1 MPCILKVRISGIRDF
16 NAFERS
22 EVDSLKYVEVTLG
35 ETKQRTKFNINRH
48 TDDLN
53 LSFRLEIADD
63 SELQTCP
70 LKITIDDVENI
81 NSGYIQIDFSF
92 FYFHDNL
99 KLEGW
104 FPLYDSLAGL
114 KGELYC
120 TIKWEFFEE
129 KNPYN
134 DNSAD
139 VLLLGT
145 TSFPKY
151 SPYYI
156 EQIISFAH
164 ELKIVN
170 DPEYDWKDLIRSNRN
185 SNEARCDVIQNSFMQ
200 TRKIIGKKAKLLG
213 GNAILGYQEHLNLE
227 GGTTNKICI
236 RIIGTVVKLGVRNL
250 NDPNYATPGENRN
263 IKNILRNNELLRQN
277 SLEKN
282 KDLKLYKRDST
293 LPNSTF
299 NFVDVILLTVDSLPN
314 SVKYTYGGLVAAKS
328 VKVLHQR
335 LTEQHRDEW
344 LLEIRDEIKSNAKFL
359 SCNVILGYKED
370 TYIYNDVIILF
381 CYGTAINVMPSF
393 FQDDKIVSYANS
405 ERNKHQSFKG
415 GPLNAH
421 RNSSCVYLH
430 YASDDIERDTV
441 LCRVCNEAS
450 VPKILISSSSV
461 PQNLAVIGNGFLIS
475 AFVVYPLKKHY
486 GEYLASEIS
495 EVFPFLELNLH
506 KQIICKLLVNGFNSI
521 FDYNLRLCFNQSY
534 LFGYCCGTGMC
545 MYGTYSEN
553 KFLIKS
559 NYKDNFYIRN
569 KSITTRELKIIY
581 DNLNYRS
588 FFCRNKSLLSPVF
601 IQGDMVQD
609 SDGRVDPSQKYKS
622 KLPNGGEND
631 LMEQAFSE
639 ELPVEPI
646 KQNPNGDEQPRCDR
660 IKGNNYFRL
669 REIYLKEEEEL
680 LNCPNESDH
689 HKRDSAMEYTQLG
702 IKERKR
708 IKKKK
713 EKKKAKR
720 VKNKGYIYEVED
732 HLDNITLLNIYED
745 SIALY
750 NYVFNL
756 DVHNY
761 LANKRHDSGA
771 LPHRGSPPSDE
782 GQRGKNIEHFPKEEP
797 PKEGAPNCDHLTM
810 ESLQSKGHIS
820 PARDPLPHRGEE
832 KRGSDPH
839 GDVRSQV
846 DRSGRSERESPS
858 IVKRNL
864 SCYGPISTTKSSEE
878 RKFPRIFLPASR
890 SQLMRTCNR
899 SFALDRSE
907 NSLPF
912 DCEFRKGGGDE
923 NQPKYFFYMCTL
935 DLLPSIR
942 FETFYEQR
950 ESKAALNEAAPSD
963 AVPNKATPN
972 KAPPSDAVPNK
983 ATPNK
988 APPNEAPPH
997 KTDANPGGANQAT
1010 APNSRKRELL
1020 VGNSPP
1026 RVTTNNCVMDSINK
1040 CIAIGKRQSDSEG
1053 NLSDERREANLLG
1066 YLLGKERDDLLSDQ
1080 FSDQVSERPAEGG
1093 LDAVASQ
1100 CGILQGEAATER
1112 IEKLPPPAER
1122 KTLTDEERRKKKT
1135 KKKTEKKNKNKG
1147 KHTYLNNLSKSYLYL
1162 IKRINLFSENNEQ
1175 VDVVYEKINKAFND
1189 LYNVL
1194 IFYLFA
1200 NKMYPC
1206 CLYCIK
1212 YHFAFTSVDVLEVML
1227 TGHLVK
1233 IKNNNS
1239 VSLELKSMNRLMQEN
1254 LLKHFFNYLENYYIE
1269 KWQLLFNSPEL
1280 FPPSSGDKLG
1290 ARRSKMMTM
1299 MMDHYGGDKVPGGQR
1314 KKRGILHTL
1323 AEKLFSLRLCFSHR
1337 GGGSKEA
1344 AVGGS
1349 AMGRGAMGR
1358 SATGRSGIGR
1368 SATGRDK
1375 AGTTT
1380 HAKDTPTQR
1389 GEEKET
1395 RGNKKNKLSLFL
1407 KKAAKKAKQPS
1418 DKYNLSDTLF
1428 LFNDL
1433 KNYISLENRK
1443 HLFDSFPDQKFSSII
1458 ITPLNV
1464 LPNVIIKKY
1473 FGIISLHIVKENV
1486 NLKQFDVFYQS
1497 IISDVL
1503 FIAKA
1508 HIKAIGANLL
1518 CSFRITNLFMRE
1530 ERSHAY
1536 ALISIC
1542 GDVAKV

>member
-16 NAFERS
+16 NAFEKS

-145 TSFPKY
+145 TSFPKN

-156 EQIISFAH
+156 EQIINFAH

-185 SNEARCDVIQNSFMQ
+185 SNEARCDVIQNSFME

-213 GNAILGYQEHLNLE
+213 GNAIIGYQEHLNLE

-236 RIIGTVVKLGVRNL
+236 RIIGTVVKLGVKNL
-250 NDPNYATPGENRN
+250 NDPNYATPGGNRI
-263 IKNILRNNELLRQN
+263 IKNILRNNELRQN
-277 SLEKN
+277 SVEKN
-282 KDLKLYKRDST
+282 KDMKLHKRDST

-299 NFVDVILLTVDSLPN
+299 NFVDVILLTIDSLPN
-314 SVKYTYGGLVAAKS
+314 GVKYTYGGLVAAKS

-344 LLEIRDEIKSNAKFL
+344 LLEIRDEIKSNATFL

-381 CYGTAINVMPSF
+381 CYGTAISVMSSF

-405 ERNKHQSFKG
+405 ERHRHHSLKG
-415 GPLNAH
+415 GSLNAH

-430 YASDDIERDTV
+430 YASDDIERNTV
-441 LCRVCNEAS
+441 FCRVCNEAP
-450 VPKILISSSSV
+450 VPKILISSASV

-486 GEYLASEIS
+486 GEHLASEIS
-495 EVFPFLELNLH
+495 EIFPFLELNLH

-521 FDYNLRLCFNQSY
+521 FDYNLKLCFNQNY

-569 KSITTRELKIIY
+569 KSISARELKIIY

-601 IQGDMVQD
+601 IQGDMVHD
-609 SDGRVDPSQKYKS
+609 TDGRLDPLQTYKN
-622 KLPNGGEND
+622 KLMNLSVQD
-631 LMEQAFSE
+631 MIEQAFSE
-639 ELPVEPI
+639 QLSVEST
-646 KQNPNGDEQPRCDR
+646 KRNSNGDDQSAGDR
-660 IKGNNYFRL
+660 IKCNNYFRL

-680 LNCPNESDH
+680 LNYPNESDH
-689 HKRDSAMEYTQLG
+689 LKRDNGMEYTQLG

-750 NYVFNL
+750 NYIFNL
-756 DVHNY
+756 DVNNY
-761 LANKRHDSGA
+761 LVNKRYDSGA
-771 LPHRGSPPSDE
+771 LPPRGTPPKGENQS
-782 GQRGKNIEHFPKEEP
+782 GKNLQRIYQEEKESPPKEEV
-797 PKEGAPNCDHLTM
+797 PNWNNLKIM
-810 ESLQSKGHIS
+810 ESFQSKERKELT
-820 PARDPLPHRGEE
+820 RDPLSHENEE
-832 KRGSDPH
+832 KRSSDPH
-839 GDVRSQV
+839 SDVRSQM
-846 DRSGRSERESPS
+846 DRRSRTDRESLS
-858 IVKRNL
+858 NVKQDH
-864 SCYGPISTTKSSEE
+864 SPYDTPISMTKSTEE
-878 RKFPRIFLPASR
+878 KKSPRTFFPASR
-890 SQLMRTCNR
+890 SHLMRTCNR

-907 NSLPF
+907 NSFPF
-912 DCEFRKGGGDE
+912 ECEFRKGGAH
-923 NQPKYFFYMCTL
+923 NNPKYFFYMCTL

-942 FETFYEQR
+942 FETFYDQPDGRTGE
-950 ESKAALNEAAPSD
+950 
-963 AVPNKATPN
+963 NKATSSWEEAN
-972 KAPPSDAVPNK
+972 KI
-983 ATPNK
+983 
-988 APPNEAPPH
+988 
-997 KTDANPGGANQAT
+997 DANHGKANQST
-1010 APNSRKRELL
+1010 SSIEGKS
-1020 VGNSPP
+1020 SP
-1026 RVTTNNCVMDSINK
+1026 RGTTNNFLMDSIRK
-1040 CIAIGKRQSDSEG
+1040 SITSGERQSYSKGSES
-1053 NLSDERREANLLG
+1053 NERREANLVG
-1066 YLLGKERDDLLSDQ
+1066 PLLLKERDEL
-1080 FSDQVSERPAEGG
+1080 FSDQWSDQISERPSERGID
-1093 LDAVASQ
+1093 LVANQ
-1100 CGILQGEAATER
+1100 RRNDHGEVPMDKVVT
-1112 IEKLPPPAER
+1112 PPGDNNPPNHSR
-1122 KTLTDEERRKKKT
+1122 TLTDEEERRKKRT

-1194 IFYLFA
+1194 IFYIFA
-1200 NKMYPC
+1200 NKMSPC
-1206 CLYCIK
+1206 CIYSIK
-1212 YHFAFTSVDVLEVML
+1212 YHFAFISVDVLEIML

-1239 VSLELKSMNRLMQEN
+1239 INLELKSMNRLMQEN
-1254 LLKHFFNYLENYYIE
+1254 LLKHFFNYLENYYLE
-1269 KWQLLFNSPEL
+1269 KWQLFFNSLEL
-1280 FPPSSGDKLG
+1280 FPRTNGKNKLGVMKRRNHNQGDKSL
-1290 ARRSKMMTM
+1290 
-1299 MMDHYGGDKVPGGQR
+1299 GGQ
-1314 KKRGILHTL
+1314 KKKKGILHAL
-1323 AEKLFSLRLCFSHR
+1323 AGKLFNLRLFFSHR
-1337 GGGSKEA
+1337 GNGSK
-1344 AVGGS
+1344 S
-1349 AMGRGAMGR
+1349 KAMGR
-1358 SATGRSGIGR
+1358 SGTGKGN
-1368 SATGRDK
+1368 TGK
-1375 AGTTT
+1375 GVTGKGVTGTT
-1380 HAKDTPTQR
+1380 HSKDTVTQR
-1389 GEEKET
+1389 NEEKET
-1395 RGNKKNKLSLFL
+1395 QGYKRNKLSLFL
-1407 KKAAKKAKQPS
+1407 KKTTKKTKHSS

-1433 KNYISLENRK
+1433 KNYIILENRK
-1443 HLFDSFPDQKFSSII
+1443 HLFDSFTDQKFSSII

-1464 LPNVIIKKY
+1464 LPNVIVKKY

-1497 IISDVL
+1497 IISDIL
-1503 FIAKA
+1503 FIAKS
-1508 HIKAIGANLL
+1508 HIKAIGANLI
-1518 CSFRITNLFMRE
+1518 CSFKITNFFMRE

-1542 GDVAKV
+1542 GDVAKI